1 MTDKA
6 LFYEEE
12 KLEWE
17 VIDDKISRQIVG
29 FDDKIMMV
37 NVRFKKGGIGVLHN
51 HYHSQVTHIADG
63 AFEVTIGNE
72 VKLLKKGDSFF
83 IPSNEMHGVVCLEK
97 GMLIDV
103 FSPVR
108 KDIIKNN

>member
-37 NVRFKKGGIGVLHN
+37 NVRFEKGGIGVLHN